1 MSKVLVVD
9 DDFMN
14 LRMAEM
20 ILTKYG
26 YEVIKAESGL
36 QCLEYLKQELVDLI
50 LLDVHMPQ
58 MDGFEVLKQLKENER
73 LAEIPVIF
81 LTADNDKKVE
91 IRGLKEGA
99 SDFITKPFIA
109 EVMLQ
114 RVKKEIEFKHLQK
127 CLKEEVEQQTKKAEE
142 RRKKLER
149 LTAQIMLTLANTIDA
164 TPLNPAKLTRPICDF
179 VVPKGRSVN
188 ATAKGLPMNV
198 KKIII
203 NNAGT
208 KTSGKCEGVTSK
220 PNKKKIIICA
230 ILVTLS
236 KKLTN

>member
-20 ILTKYG
+20 ILVKHG

-36 QCLEYLKQELVDLI
+36 KCLEYLNQELVDLI

-58 MDGFEVLKQLKENER
+58 MDGFEVLQHLKQNEK

-109 EVMLQ
+109 EIMLQ
-114 RVKKEIEFKHLQK
+114 RVNTEIEFTHLQK
-127 CLKEEVEQQTKKAEE
+127 HLKEEVEKQTRTAEE

-149 LTAQIMLTLANTIDA
+149 LTAQVMLTLASIVFA
-164 TPLNPAKLTRPICDF
+164 
-179 VVPKGRSVN
+179 SVN
-188 ATAKGLPMNV
+188 ITCAVRTLNC
-198 KKIII
+198 
-203 NNAGT
+203 
-208 KTSGKCEGVTSK
+208 TSYVDTCKYD
-220 PNKKKIIICA
+220 
-230 ILVTLS
+230 
-236 KKLTN
+236 